1 MAESPT
7 IGYYP
12 VLIPLEKKRGDSLT
26 VAWWHEETDL
36 TGAIL
41 HVRFYDPSAPN
52 VPILSLASNGIA
64 PRVSVIVTPATGLT
78 LARTRVEF
86 TLTPLETELLG
97 MGKIGDVQIE
107 IGGQFNTQIAF
118 ETKFRERGRRVS

>member
-1 MAESPT
+1 MADTPT

-41 HVRFYDPSAPN
+41 RVRFYDPSATN
-52 VPILSLASNGIA
+52 VPIVSLMSNGVS
-64 PRVSVIVTPATGLT
+64 PRVIVAVTPVNGATP
-78 LARTRVEF
+78 ARTRVEF
-86 TLTPLETELLG
+86 TLSPSETEALG
-97 MGKIGDVQIE
+97 MNKIGDVQIE
-107 IGGQFNTQIAF
+107 MGGVLDTQIAF
-118 ETKFRERGRRVS
+118 ETKFRERGKRA